1 MLALDQIK
9 EQYPL
14 SLRQFEKRIL
24 REYLQY
30 KILEIIFDS
39 KSKISAKL
47 SFLGGTALRIIY
59 GNQRFS
65 DDLDFDNFGLT
76 KLEFQNLAESIK
88 VGLELQGIKTQADVS
103 FKGAYRCNLRFP
115 EILHFLEFLLIPVKK
130 Y

>member
-9 EQYPL
+9 EQYPP

-76 KLEFQNLAESIK
+76 KLEFQNLAKSIK
-88 VGLELQGIKTQADVS
+88 VGLELQGIKTQTDVS

-115 EILHFLEFLLIPVKK
+115 EILHFLGFLLIPVKK